1 MIGLRED
8 QQMKARMVDFLTNAT
23 FHCRS
28 ELVVA
33 SKFACAGVRSAPNKS
48 RRLLRSQREQA
59 PSPQQARSYRGL
71 VKPGV
76 GSGASK
82 TAG

>member
-8 QQMKARMVDFLTNAT
+8 QQMKAKMVNFLNHTVS
-23 FHCRS
+23 HCRS
-28 ELVVA
+28 ELA
-33 SKFACAGVRSAPNKS
+33 
-48 RRLLRSQREQA
+48 REERKDPAFNQMTCVIVDDFRE
-59 PSPQQARSYRGL
+59 QARSYRGL

>member
-28 ELVVA
+28 ELA
-33 SKFACAGVRSAPNKS
+33 
-48 RRLLRSQREQA
+48 REECKDTAFNQMTRVIVDDFRE
-59 PSPQQARSYRGL
+59 QARSYRGL

>member
-33 SKFACAGVRSAPNKS
+33 SKLACAGVRSAPKKLAPATLSNGSKLPRHS
-48 RRLLRSQREQA
+48 KPA
-59 PSPQQARSYRGL
+59 PSFI
-71 VKPGV
+71 
-76 GSGASK
+76 
-82 TAG
+82 